1 MKLEFVLMI
10 YLRLIKESFFFALNA
25 LRTNKL
31 RTLLSLL
38 GVTVGIFSIIAVL
51 AAVDSMDK
59 SIRKELEGMDNSMLF
74 IAQFSFSPTEVPRW
88 KIEQFPKV
96 TYEEFNLLKKNVEG
110 IDKMSFNYF
119 VGSENIKSETA
130 TANMV
135 DMTPCSFDYQYID
148 NIKVANGRFFN
159 ESEDYSGSAVLV
171 LGYEIAQ
178 VLFPDSNAVG
188 NSVRLYGKKFDV
200 IGVLEK
206 QGSSS
211 FGQSKDVM
219 AFIPSNF
226 MRQLYGENSDAL
238 TPSIITKPLK
248 NYDSDIFK
256 DEITSKLRISRGL
269 KSSDIDNFF
278 LNEFAGMTS
287 FIDEIIKNLNI
298 VGWIISGFSLLV
310 GGFGIANIMF
320 VSVKERTHIIGIQKS
335 LGAKNHFILYQ
346 FLFEAVILSII
357 GGLVGIVL
365 VYLIGLVITATGSF
379 EFILSFSNIIIGL
392 LLAGF
397 IGLISGILPAI
408 SASKLDPVEAIRSG
422 M

>member
-1 MKLEFVLMI
+1 MI
-10 YLRLIKESFFFALNA
+10 YLRLIKESFFFAINA

-59 SIRKELEGMDNSMLF
+59 SIRKNLEGMDNSMLF
-74 IAQFSFSPTEVPRW
+74 IAQFSFSPTDIPDW
-88 KIEQFPKV
+88 KVEQFPRV
-96 TYEEFNLLKKNVEG
+96 EYDEYEYLKRNVDG
-110 IDKMSFNYF
+110 IERISFNYF
-119 VGSENIKSETA
+119 VNSENIKSENA
-130 TANMV
+130 TANSV
-135 DMTPCSFDYQYID
+135 NLTPCSFDYQYLD
-148 NIKVANGRFFN
+148 NAKIEKGRFFS
-159 ESEDYSGSAVLV
+159 ESEDMAGSAVLV
-171 LGYEIAQ
+171 LGYEIAE
-178 VLFPDSNAVG
+178 VLFPGANPIG
-188 NSVRLYGKKFDV
+188 NTVRMYGKRFEV
-200 IGVLEK
+200 IGILEK
-206 QGSSS
+206 QGSNS
-211 FGQSKDVM
+211 FGPSKDLM
-219 AFIPSNF
+219 AYLPSNF
-226 MRQLYGENSDAL
+226 IRQYYGENSSMT
-238 TPSIITKPLK
+238 TPAIVTKPLK
-248 NYDSDIFK
+248 NYDSGIFK
-256 DEITSKLRISRGL
+256 DDITLKLRTIRGL
-269 KSSDIDNFF
+269 KPTDIDTFF

-287 FIDEIIKNLNI
+287 FIDEIIRNLNR

-357 GGLVGIVL
+357 GGLVGIVI
-365 VYLIGLVITATGSF
+365 VYLIGVVITATGAF
-379 EFILSFSNIIIGL
+379 EFVLSFSNIVIGL
-392 LLAGF
+392 SLAGF